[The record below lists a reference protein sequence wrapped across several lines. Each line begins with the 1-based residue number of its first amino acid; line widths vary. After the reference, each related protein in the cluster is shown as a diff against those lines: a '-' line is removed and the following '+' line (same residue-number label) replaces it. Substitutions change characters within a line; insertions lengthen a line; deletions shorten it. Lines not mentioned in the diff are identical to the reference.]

1 VQQLPSE
8 QREPAA
14 DSFAAEAQ
22 WRAEDRV
29 HGSAGV
35 VHRLQEQIYAVQ
47 SELARTKALI
57 DMHAQ
62 ANYHRHLQMQ
72 QQDQQEEELDAFI
85 SDFLDL

>member
-1 VQQLPSE
+1 
-8 QREPAA
+8 
-14 DSFAAEAQ
+14 
-22 WRAEDRV
+22 V

-47 SELARTKALI
+47 SELARTQALI

-72 QQDQQEEELDAFI
+72 QQQQQDHQEEELDAFI